1 MQVYITV
8 SDKCL
13 AVAIPCGWLHPKA
26 LISIPAD
33 RGYHPLLID
42 VPAPPLRHGP
52 ATAGP
57 GVLERSGAR
66 RHGQG
71 PWRHL
76 TRRSE
81 AEAVLKD
88 KGGGAAQGAHPP
100 PGPPDGQAST
110 KPFLAST
117 VFGRTVGAAKRRATM
132 VEAPQTCSGC
142 GRPVIVFL
150 CEHPFW
156 PQRLYGCTRG
166 RSAGAWVQ
174 RKGRDKL
181 PERSVGTL
189 QGSAPAAEHP
199 TLPCQY
205 SVLQRGRWFGARL
218 AKPMLTAHLF
228 S

>member
-88 KGGGAAQGAHPP
+88 KGGGAAQGAHN
-100 PGPPDGQAST
+100 
-110 KPFLAST
+110 
-117 VFGRTVGAAKRRATM
+117 
-132 VEAPQTCSGC
+132 
-142 GRPVIVFL
+142 
-150 CEHPFW
+150 
-156 PQRLYGCTRG
+156 
-166 RSAGAWVQ
+166 
-174 RKGRDKL
+174 
-181 PERSVGTL
+181 
-189 QGSAPAAEHP
+189 
-199 TLPCQY
+199 
-205 SVLQRGRWFGARL
+205 
-218 AKPMLTAHLF
+218 
-228 S
+228 